1 VICHGTS
8 LSPADYTNVLLWTPN
23 AHSKTTI
30 RQALSLLEQGELCDL
45 HTAGTFGAM
54 VASSSGETLVGR
66 LGMRSFCAVLLC
78 TLAGTVAATEVL
90 VPAGTT
96 VYAELQQRLTSKK
109 GIHRVGD
116 PARATVWRDVVV
128 NGQVVIPQGTPV
140 VVKIKSVKP
149 KRLTGRRGSI
159 ELEAVSVNGTDGSQL
174 TLDGGYDASG
184 NQRVALASSLAS
196 ALSWSV
202 TVIKGKEAVLPPGTL
217 FDAQIKLS
225 TGVESSRPGPPPQA
239 TRNNFDVAVLYD
251 SIVDKEDHL
260 PLEITRCGIV
270 IGNATVVTVNDEAL
284 AEPITVEILNSQ
296 IAGDCVQYRAR
307 VELKRLGRQLGVGIN
322 RFEIESQSERAE
334 VILAV
339 EL

>member
-1 VICHGTS
+1 
-8 LSPADYTNVLLWTPN
+8 
-23 AHSKTTI
+23 
-30 RQALSLLEQGELCDL
+30 
-45 HTAGTFGAM
+45 
-54 VASSSGETLVGR
+54 
-66 LGMRSFCAVLLC
+66 MRSFCAVLLC
-78 TLAGTVAATEVL
+78 MLAGTVAAADVL

-109 GIHRVGD
+109 GIHQVGD

-128 NGQVVIPQGTPV
+128 NGQIVIPKGTSV
-140 VVKIKSVKP
+140 IVKIKAIKP

-159 ELEAVSVNGTDGSQL
+159 ELEAVSVKGTDGTEL

-184 NQRVALASSLAS
+184 NQRVALASSLAT

-217 FDAQIKLS
+217 FDAQVKVS
-225 TGVESSRPGPPPQA
+225 TRIDTSRLKPLPQGA
-239 TRNNFDVAVLYD
+239 RDNFNVRVLYD

-260 PLEITRCGIV
+260 PLQITRCGIV
-270 IGNATVVTVNDEAL
+270 IGDATVVTVNDEAL
-284 AEPITVEILNSQ
+284 PEPISVEILDSQ
-296 IAGDCVQYRAR
+296 VANDCVQYRAR